1 MVIEKTTND
10 ILAGVDYDGLSSS
23 LWKAPAMV
31 AVFAVSLLVY
41 FLNVYRNHLD
51 RWDDAFITF
60 RFAQHLADGVGLV
73 WNLGGE
79 RVEGFTSFLHVL
91 LLAVGFDAGIDPWT
105 WSLII
110 SGSSVVITA
119 VLLIFLLRHQFGSVH
134 PAAAVVIGIY
144 LIDRCTALHTDTGLE
159 TQLFVAVL
167 ACTYTAAFLFVD
179 SPRWASAIGLAVFIF
194 ISCLCR
200 PEAVLYGA
208 AVYFALAV
216 FAASHISDRTFF
228 KNISSKLAVS
238 MAIVTVGGLAYVAW
252 KYAYFG
258 YVLPNPYYVKS
269 NKFAFAGIHEVTDY
283 LSHLLKWLG
292 PIAAA
297 GVLILLFGGKNENGA
312 IANAKTRFVEI
323 VSLAKMP
330 RPRAKLMLTLMPP
343 IIALAFY
350 STIIHEV
357 GGAYRFSYPT
367 YFYFALAV
375 AAFVSLVIRRTNLS
389 NAGQLGVFGMAVV
402 CFCIILFVQKNWR
415 IDVVPVSSFN
425 QYHYKIANA
434 LAATGL
440 GSKATIL
447 CDAAGIIPYVSGF
460 NQVDR
465 VGLVDNYLSGRKPIT
480 AAEKEN
486 YLWSRRTDVYVGYE
500 PPAGI
505 EPDAS
510 DDRVM
515 QSQYVSKI
523 LLQRQLTLVESRIFV
538 QDPDLLRYR
547 MMELRDDWYF
557 LGEMDWPGWHA
568 WKLKSFIYVRKD
580 SPYAQQLIT
589 SLQNIVIHTPAEV
602 DLNDIIEP

>member
-1 MVIEKTTND
+1 M
-10 ILAGVDYDGLSSS
+10 
-23 LWKAPAMV
+23 
-31 AVFAVSLLVY
+31 
-41 FLNVYRNHLD
+41 
-51 RWDDAFITF
+51 
-60 RFAQHLADGVGLV
+60 
-73 WNLGGE
+73 
-79 RVEGFTSFLHVL
+79 
-91 LLAVGFDAGIDPWT
+91 
-105 WSLII
+105 
-110 SGSSVVITA
+110 A
-119 VLLIFLLRHQFGSVH
+119 VL
-134 PAAAVVIGIY
+134 
-144 LIDRCTALHTDTGLE
+144 
-159 TQLFVAVL
+159 
-167 ACTYTAAFLFVD
+167 
-179 SPRWASAIGLAVFIF
+179 
-194 ISCLCR
+194 
-200 PEAVLYGA
+200 
-208 AVYFALAV
+208 
-216 FAASHISDRTFF
+216 
-228 KNISSKLAVS
+228 
-238 MAIVTVGGLAYVAW
+238 
-252 KYAYFG
+252 
-258 YVLPNPYYVKS
+258 
-269 NKFAFAGIHEVTDY
+269 
-283 LSHLLKWLG
+283 
-292 PIAAA
+292 
-297 GVLILLFGGKNENGA
+297 
-312 IANAKTRFVEI
+312 
-323 VSLAKMP
+323 
-330 RPRAKLMLTLMPP
+330 
-343 IIALAFY
+343 
-350 STIIHEV
+350 
-357 GGAYRFSYPT
+357 
-367 YFYFALAV
+367 
-375 AAFVSLVIRRTNLS
+375 
-389 NAGQLGVFGMAVV
+389 

-460 NQVDR
+460 NHVDR

-589 SLQNIVIHTPAEV
+589 NLQEIVIHTPAEV